1 MCDNIDKYI
10 NNEMII
16 IKKHSNQI
24 RDKLNQMI
32 KKSVGIKRLE
42 GLEFML
48 KTKKRSY
55 VLVFSR
61 VK

>member
-24 RDKLNQMI
+24 RDKLNQYI
-32 KKSVGIKRLE
+32 YGQTLE
-42 GLEFML
+42 ELE
-48 KTKKRSY
+48 Y
-55 VLVFSR
+55 V
-61 VK
+61 